1 METSR
6 SDGRRRLTVTV
17 PTFDAMGHATKEGF
31 DTVGHATRDTL
42 DTVGHATK
50 ETLGTVGHATTRA
63 TDGAAKAAMKPI
75 EMARRVLP
83 AKGGLPLYVGLGAL
97 GAAEIIEWPV
107 ALGIGVGYA
116 VLRKGGIM
124 AEPSEQRGAGHGQGR
139 TAGRTTGRSSSRS
152 TRSGSRS
159 QTRRSAKAAA

>member
-6 SDGRRRLTVTV
+6 SDGKRRLTVTV
-17 PTFDAMGHATKEGF
+17 PTFDAMGHATKEGL

-63 TDGAAKAAMKPI
+63 TGGAAQVAMKPI

-97 GAAEIIEWPV
+97 GAVEIIEWPV
-107 ALGIGVGYA
+107 AVGIGVGYA

-124 AEPSEQRGAGHGQGR
+124 AEPSEQRGADRGQ
-139 TAGRTTGRSSSRS
+139 GRTTGRSSSRS
-152 TRSGSRS
+152 ARSGSRS

>member
-31 DTVGHATRDTL
+31 DTVGHATRETL
-42 DTVGHATK
+42 DTVGHATM
-50 ETLGTVGHATTRA
+50 ETFGTVGHATTRA
-63 TDGAAKAAMKPI
+63 TGGAAKVAMMPI

-97 GAAEIIEWPV
+97 GAVEVIEWPV

-124 AEPSEQRGAGHGQGR
+124 AEPSERRGTARGGGR
-139 TAGRTTGRSSSRS
+139 TAGRSSSKS
-152 TRSGSRS
+152 ARSGSRS

>member
-6 SDGRRRLTVTV
+6 SDGKRRLTVTV
-17 PTFDAMGHATKEGF
+17 PTFNAMGHATKEGF

-50 ETLGTVGHATTRA
+50 ETFGTVGHATTRA
-63 TDGAAKAAMKPI
+63 TGGAAKVAMKPI
-75 EMARRVLP
+75 EVARRVLP

-97 GAAEIIEWPV
+97 GAVEIIEWPV
-107 ALGIGVGYA
+107 AVGIGVGYA

-124 AEPSEQRGAGHGQGR
+124 AEPSEQRGVGRGQ
-139 TAGRTTGRSSSRS
+139 GRTTGRSSSRS
-152 TRSGSRS
+152 ARSGSRS

>member
-17 PTFDAMGHATKEGF
+17 PTFNAMGHATKEGF
-31 DTVGHATRDTL
+31 DTVGHATRETL
-42 DTVGHATK
+42 DTVGHATM
-50 ETLGTVGHATTRA
+50 ETFGTVGHATTRA
-63 TDGAAKAAMKPI
+63 TGGAAKVAMKPI

-97 GAAEIIEWPV
+97 GAVEVIEWPV

-124 AEPSEQRGAGHGQGR
+124 AEPSEQRGTARGGAR
-139 TAGRTTGRSSSRS
+139 TAGRSSSKRA
-152 TRSGSRS
+152 RSGSRS

>member
-1 METSR
+1 
-6 SDGRRRLTVTV
+6 
-17 PTFDAMGHATKEGF
+17 MGHATKEGF

-50 ETLGTVGHATTRA
+50 ETFGTVGHATTRA
-63 TDGAAKAAMKPI
+63 TGGAAKVAMKPI

-97 GAAEIIEWPV
+97 GAVEIIEWPV

-124 AEPSEQRGAGHGQGR
+124 AEPSEQRDAGRGQGR
-139 TAGRTTGRSSSRS
+139 TAGRTTSRTTGRSSSRS
-152 TRSGSRS
+152 ARSGSRS

>member
-1 METSR
+1 
-6 SDGRRRLTVTV
+6 
-17 PTFDAMGHATKEGF
+17 MGHATKEGL

-50 ETLGTVGHATTRA
+50 ETFGTVGQATTRA
-63 TDGAAKAAMKPI
+63 TGGAAKVAMKPI
-75 EMARRVLP
+75 EVARRVLP

-97 GAAEIIEWPV
+97 GAVEVIEWPV
-107 ALGIGVGYA
+107 AVGIGVGYA

-124 AEPSEQRGAGHGQGR
+124 AEPSEQRDAGRGEGR

-152 TRSGSRS
+152 ARSGSRS

>member
-1 METSR
+1 
-6 SDGRRRLTVTV
+6 
-17 PTFDAMGHATKEGF
+17 MGHATKEGF

-50 ETLGTVGHATTRA
+50 ETFGTVGHATTRA
-63 TDGAAKAAMKPI
+63 TGGAAKAAMKPI
-75 EMARRVLP
+75 EVARRVLP

-97 GAAEIIEWPV
+97 GAVEIIEWPV
-107 ALGIGVGYA
+107 AIGIGVGYA

-124 AEPSEQRGAGHGQGR
+124 AEPSEQRGAGRGQ
-139 TAGRTTGRSSSRS
+139 GRTTGRSSSRS
-152 TRSGSRS
+152 ARSGSRS

>member
-6 SDGRRRLTVTV
+6 SDGKRRLTVTV

-50 ETLGTVGHATTRA
+50 ETFGTVGHATTRA
-63 TDGAAKAAMKPI
+63 TGGAAKAAMKPI
-75 EMARRVLP
+75 EVARRVLP

-97 GAAEIIEWPV
+97 GAVEIIEWPV
-107 ALGIGVGYA
+107 AIGIGVGYA

-124 AEPSEQRGAGHGQGR
+124 AEPSEQRGAGRGQ
-139 TAGRTTGRSSSRS
+139 GRTTGRSSSRS
-152 TRSGSRS
+152 ARSGSRS

>member
-6 SDGRRRLTVTV
+6 SDGKRRLTVTV
-17 PTFDAMGHATKEGF
+17 PTFDAMGHATKEGL

-63 TDGAAKAAMKPI
+63 TGGAAQVAMKPI

-97 GAAEIIEWPV
+97 GAVEIIEWPV
-107 ALGIGVGYA
+107 AVGIGVGYA

-124 AEPSEQRGAGHGQGR
+124 AEPSEQRGADRGQ
-139 TAGRTTGRSSSRS
+139 GRTTGRSSSRS

>member
-6 SDGRRRLTVTV
+6 SDGKRRLTVTV
-17 PTFDAMGHATKEGF
+17 PTFNAMGHATKEGF

-50 ETLGTVGHATTRA
+50 ETFGTVGHATTRA
-63 TDGAAKAAMKPI
+63 TGGAAKAAMKPI
-75 EMARRVLP
+75 EVARRVLP

-97 GAAEIIEWPV
+97 GAVEIIEWPV
-107 ALGIGVGYA
+107 AIGIGVGYA
-116 VLRKGGIM
+116 VLRKGGVM
-124 AEPSEQRGAGHGQGR
+124 AEPSEQRGAGRGQ
-139 TAGRTTGRSSSRS
+139 GRTTGRSSSRS
-152 TRSGSRS
+152 ARSGSRS

>member
-6 SDGRRRLTVTV
+6 SDGKRRLTVTV
-17 PTFDAMGHATKEGF
+17 PTFNAMGHATKEGF

-50 ETLGTVGHATTRA
+50 ETFGTVGHATTRA
-63 TDGAAKAAMKPI
+63 TGGAAKVAMKPI
-75 EMARRVLP
+75 EVARRVLP

-97 GAAEIIEWPV
+97 GAVEIIEWPV
-107 ALGIGVGYA
+107 AVGIGVGYA

-124 AEPSEQRGAGHGQGR
+124 AEPSEQRGAGRGQ
-139 TAGRTTGRSSSRS
+139 GRTTGRSSSRS
-152 TRSGSRS
+152 ARSGSRS

>member
-1 METSR
+1 
-6 SDGRRRLTVTV
+6 
-17 PTFDAMGHATKEGF
+17 MGQATKEGF
-31 DTVGHATRDTL
+31 DTVGHATRETF

-50 ETLGTVGHATTRA
+50 ETFGTVGHATTRA
-63 TDGAAKAAMKPI
+63 TGGAAKMAMKPI

-97 GAAEIIEWPV
+97 GAVEIIEWPV

-124 AEPSEQRGAGHGQGR
+124 AEPSEASGQRGTSGGARR
-139 TAGRTTGRSSSRS
+139 TAGSSTGRSRSRSSSRS
-152 TRSGSRS
+152 ARSGSRS
-159 QTRRSAKAAA
+159 QTRRSARAAA